1 MGRIALPNVAQ
12 KGGRTYYRKKVGG
25 KDFYLRLPDIDDPRF
40 AEAYEKAKGV
50 PTRESARPGTMAALV
65 AEYKQSAE
73 FLSIRSDATR
83 RNYLRYLDM
92 FAAEHGKQL
101 VALMNVRDVYRERD
115 RFADKPGK
123 ANNWVARLNTL
134 MKFAIRRGYRQTN
147 PAQDVKPLPLGEREP
162 WPAEVLARALEKA
175 TPMTRLAIVTGLC
188 SGARIGDAIR
198 MRHNWHDGSIMQ
210 FKTGKNRAEVAV
222 PMHPFWLSEMAKH
235 PRKAVTLLYDRQG
248 KPFKDT
254 KALQERV
261 RDLMKA
267 IGHPGFSFHG
277 LRKNAACYLKELG
290 LNDNEIGDIVG
301 MTAQTVRHYT
311 KRSRALMVAKGAAER
326 IVKGDVVPISGGR
339 RA

>member
-162 WPAEVLARALEKA
+162 WPAEVLALALEKA